1 MGVAGGVPAA
11 SQRALSPGGA
21 TIGVVDGRYGADAA
35 RGSPDDGQSFARACG
50 EAGEA
55 DYLTAAH
62 ELAKKCWPR
71 VEEALKAAK
80 WDLET
85 AHIDGDGGCLER
97 PR

>member
-1 MGVAGGVPAA
+1 MREGGGGG
-11 SQRALSPGGA
+11 RAEVILWHTHGA
-21 TIGVVDGRYGADAA
+21 TARDKLMGAWHACLLRQRLDERDGAG
-35 RGSPDDGQSFARACG
+35 G

-55 DYLTAAH
+55 DLTAAH
-62 ELAKKCWPR
+62 ELARKCWPR